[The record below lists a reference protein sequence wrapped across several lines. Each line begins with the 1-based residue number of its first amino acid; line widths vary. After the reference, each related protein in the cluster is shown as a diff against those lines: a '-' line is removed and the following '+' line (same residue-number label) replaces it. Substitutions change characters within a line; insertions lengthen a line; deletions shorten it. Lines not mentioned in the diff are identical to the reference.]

1 MVNLFNTAAKAATN
15 TKATQYKSTLRLSL
29 LAIALTGMV
38 RAFLSPIYNAL
49 FARVLPREH
58 FARGAGLG
66 AVVVAFLLSAAP
78 INGVG
83 HGFQIAAV
91 TARFGAV
98 MSGSRVRR
106 RPAEPDKEVE
116 AV

>member
-1 MVNLFNTAAKAATN
+1 M
-15 TKATQYKSTLRLSL
+15 
-29 LAIALTGMV
+29 G
-38 RAFLSPIYNAL
+38 
-49 FARVLPREH
+49 
-58 FARGAGLG
+58 
-66 AVVVAFLLSAAP
+66 VA
-78 INGVG
+78 

-91 TARFGAV
+91 TALFGAV

>member
-1 MVNLFNTAAKAATN
+1 MWPEICEHREG
-15 TKATQYKSTLRLSL
+15 KSLALRPY
-29 LAIALTGMV
+29 ALGM
-38 RAFLSPIYNAL
+38 
-49 FARVLPREH
+49 ARVV
-58 FARGAGLG
+58 GQSLG

-91 TARFGAV
+91 TALFGAV

>member
-1 MVNLFNTAAKAATN
+1 MQGRALAPDEWPLAQA
-15 TKATQYKSTLRLSL
+15 LRGSAQAHQL
-29 LAIALTGMV
+29 IEIEP
-38 RAFLSPIYNAL
+38 FEE
-49 FARVLPREH
+49 PR
-58 FARGAGLG
+58 RRK
-66 AVVVAFLLSAAP
+66 VVLLSAAP

-91 TARFGAV
+91 TALFGAV

-116 AV
+116 AF